1 MALGEAFIEG
11 FVERFVK
18 NGYVLGI
25 GAGEHDELFLKKIA
39 VYATEHNMSI
49 SVVPSSIHIAN
60 LLARLGIP
68 IASINDR
75 EIDLAIE
82 FVSQVDEE
90 FNYIKRDS
98 LSLVRDKMIGQ
109 SAAELIV
116 LTKKENYV
124 KKLNGIIPFEICP
137 FGWKHSLVR
146 LDEFG
151 KATIRRKADG
161 EFVQTETGN
170 YLVDVEID
178 EIYSLEDL
186 EFDTKEVPGVLE
198 SGLFLHYADRV
209 ILHNGKVEMK
219 SRIGPELEARDEE

>member
-1 MALGEAFIEG
+1 MTLGEAFIEG
-11 FVERFVK
+11 FVKRFVK
-18 NGYVLGI
+18 DGYVLGI
-25 GAGEHDELFLKKIA
+25 GAGEHDEAFLKKIA
-39 VYATEHNMSI
+39 VFVTERGMNI
-49 SVVPSSIHIAN
+49 SVVPSSIDIAN
-60 LLARLGIP
+60 MLARLGLP

-82 FVSQVDEE
+82 FVDLVDQE

-98 LSLVRDKMIGQ
+98 SSLVRDKMVGQ

-116 LTKKENYV
+116 LTEKKNYV
-124 KKLNGIIPFEICP
+124 KTLRGTIPFEICP

-151 KATIRRKADG
+151 KATIREKPNG

-170 YLVDVEID
+170 YLVDVDID

-186 EFDTKEVPGVLE
+186 EFDAKEVPGVLE
-198 SGLFLHYADRV
+198 SGLFLHYADRI
-209 ILHNGKVEMK
+209 ILHNGRVEMK
-219 SRIGPELEARDEE
+219 SRIGPELAPEQQ